1 MGQFDYVE
9 PSPSAPQNGPEAVDR
24 GVFGTAHDKV
34 DGEAE
39 RRDDHRVQR
48 VAHTQTVAKPTR
60 LNDTHPFTKS
70 CVWHTI
76 SDAGA
81 TMSISRW
88 RLHYRST
95 CVVKMSETTY

>member
-24 GVFGTAHDKV
+24 EVFGTAHDKD
-34 DGEAE
+34 DGEVE
-39 RRDDHRVQR
+39 RLDAHRVR
-48 VAHTQTVAKPTR
+48 RAAHTQTVAKPTR